1 MQSKYDVGLVL
12 EGGGMRGIFTAGFL
26 DCLIDYGVRFPYV
39 IGVSAGTTT
48 GLSYLSE
55 QKGRT
60 RFSDT
65 DLLKMY
71 NYVGLRHFIA
81 GHGIINLDYLFYE
94 YPDRHFPF
102 DFEAYRK
109 SGVRF
114 VMVATDAKTGE
125 ATYFE
130 ERDDFE
136 RFLSMSKASCSM
148 PFLCPQTVVDGR
160 KYIDGGVADSLP
172 FERALQDGCEKV
184 VVVMTKPIGF
194 RRKEKSEAF
203 ARFLSPVMQK
213 LLQRNRIYNAQMDR
227 LATLEREGRAIV
239 IRPSSDFGVGRTT
252 NDTKKI
258 EKLYDEGYKC
268 GQRYVSTKGL

>member
-1 MQSKYDVGLVL
+1 MEYRYKTGLVL
-12 EGGGMRGIFTAGFL
+12 EGGGMRGVFTAGFL

-65 DLLKMY
+65 DLLKIY
-71 NYVGLRHFIA
+71 NYVGVKHLLS

-94 YPDRHFPF
+94 YPDAHFPF
-102 DFEAYRK
+102 DFEAYRR

-114 VMVATDAKTGE
+114 VMVATDARTGE
-125 ATYFE
+125 AAYFE
-130 ERDDFE
+130 ERDNFE

-148 PFLCPQTVVDGR
+148 PFLCPQTEVDGR

-172 FERALQDGCEKV
+172 FERALHDGCEKV
-184 VVVMTKPIGF
+184 VVVMTKPEGF
-194 RRKEKSEAF
+194 RRKEKSEALG
-203 ARFLSPVMQK
+203 RFMSPVMRK
-213 LLQRNRIYNAQMDR
+213 LLQRNRIYNAQLDR
-227 LATLEREGRAIV
+227 LAQLEKEGRAIV

-252 NDTKKI
+252 NDINKI
-258 EKLYDEGYKC
+258 EMLYDEGYRK
-268 GQRYVSTKGL
+268 GREFVSKGI

>member
-1 MQSKYDVGLVL
+1 MKETQKVGLVL

-26 DCLIDYGVRFPYV
+26 DCLIDYGITFPYV

-48 GLSYLSE
+48 GLSYLSR

-71 NYVGLRHFIA
+71 NYVGVRHLLA

-94 YPDRHFPF
+94 YPDKHFPF
-102 DFEAYRK
+102 DFEEYRK
-109 SGVRF
+109 GDTRF

-125 ATYFE
+125 AAYFE
-130 ERDDFE
+130 ERDNFE
-136 RFLSMSKASCSM
+136 RFLAMSKASCSM
-148 PFLCPQTVVDGR
+148 PFLCPKTEVDGR

-172 FERALQDGCEKV
+172 FERALQDGCDKV
-184 VVVMTKPIGF
+184 VMVMTKPQGF
-194 RRKEKSEAF
+194 RRKERKIKWAK
-203 ARFLSPVMQK
+203 FLSPIMRK
-213 LLQRNRIYNAQMDR
+213 LLERNTEYNKQLDR
-227 LATLEREGRAIV
+227 LTQLEREGVAIV

-252 NDTKKI
+252 NDTEKI
-258 EKLYDEGYKC
+258 EQLYDEGYRKGQEYVAKC
-268 GQRYVSTKGL
+268 I